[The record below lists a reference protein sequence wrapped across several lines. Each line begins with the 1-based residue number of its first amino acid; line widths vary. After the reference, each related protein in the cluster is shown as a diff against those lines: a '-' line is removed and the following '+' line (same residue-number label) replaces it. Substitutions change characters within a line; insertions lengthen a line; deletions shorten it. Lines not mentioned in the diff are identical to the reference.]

1 MFYNKEGKEISVQ
14 EFTKLFEDKN
24 YQVIK
29 QDKLSNGYFI
39 STVWLGINHSFV
51 FSEKLL
57 LFETMVFDSN
67 KSSVEQKR
75 YSTEKQAL
83 RGHKRFIK
91 EYKDK
96 FTIKIDLKN

>member
-67 KSSVEQKR
+67 KSSVEQ
-75 YSTEKQAL
+75 